1 MPYLDHHA
9 ATPLGDAAATAMAAA
24 AADGWANPSSVHGP
38 GRRSRALLENARRQ
52 VADALGA
59 APADLVFTSG
69 GTEACDL
76 AIAGGPKPR
85 RILTWATAHPAVE
98 APIEGWAAAGVP
110 VRRVAAMAE
119 PDFADLEGGLVVV
132 PWVEHEM
139 GIRLDLPSIVAE
151 ARAAGA
157 RVVVDANQALGR
169 VPIDVAA
176 LDVDALAVASHKIG
190 GPAGAGALWVR
201 REGPL
206 EPRLSGGGQERG
218 RRGGSP
224 GVVPLVGFGAA
235 CAAIGERLSAMARVA
250 GWRDRLEARA
260 VALGAVVNGA
270 EGLRVA
276 SCTNVSFR
284 AWRAE
289 HLVPALDLEGL
300 AVSAG
305 AACSSGTTEPSPGVA
320 SRYPDE
326 PWRAA
331 SAIRL
336 SLGPEGLDDEA
347 IDEAMAILERVV
359 PRAQP

>member
-9 ATPLGDAAATAMAAA
+9 ATPLAAAATDAMAEAA
-24 AADGWANPSSVHGP
+24 PDAWANPASVHGP
-38 GRRSRALLENARRQ
+38 GRASRAHLETARRR
-52 VADALGA
+52 VAEALGA

-76 AIAGGPKPR
+76 AIAGGPRPS
-85 RILTWATAHPAVE
+85 RILTWAIAHPAVHG
-98 APIEGWAAAGVP
+98 PVEGWERAGVP
-110 VRRVAAMAE
+110 VRRVAGLDE
-119 PDFADLEGGLVVV
+119 PDVSDMEGGLVVV
-132 PWVEHEM
+132 PWVDHEM
-139 GIRLDLPSIVAE
+139 GLCLDLPAIA
-151 ARAAGA
+151 ARARSAGA

-169 VPIDVAA
+169 IPIDVGA

-190 GPAGAGALWVR
+190 GPSGAGALWVR
-201 REGPL
+201 RPGPL
-206 EPRLSGGGQERG
+206 EPRLAGGGQERG

-224 GVVPLVGFGAA
+224 GVLPIVGFGAA
-235 CAAIGERLSAMARVA
+235 CAMIEERLAAMGRI
-250 GWRDRLEARA
+250 GRWRDRLEAGA
-260 VALGAVVNGA
+260 VALGAVVNG
-270 EGLRVA
+270 GDGPRVA

-284 AWRAE
+284 GWRAE

-320 SRYPDE
+320 SRYPSE

-331 SAIRL
+331 SAIRM
-336 SLGPEGLDDEA
+336 SLGPEGLDEAA
-347 IDEAMAILERVV
+347 IDDAMTILERVV